1 MSTIAAISTAPGI
14 GGIGIIRL
22 SGDKTFDIINKI
34 FKQKKHQ
41 NVEEIK
47 GYSMKYGHII
57 NPETNEIIDEVI
69 VSFFKK
75 PNSYTT
81 EDMCEINSHGGI
93 IIMQKI
99 LDICLKNG
107 ADIAE
112 AGEFTKRAF
121 LNGRIDL
128 SQAESIIDIINS
140 KTEKETQASI
150 SQLNGFLSEKINKI
164 RKKITDV
171 MINIEV
177 NIDYPEYDV
186 EEVSENETKNMLQD
200 VKKDLEELE
209 KTFYNGKIIKEGIK
223 VAIIGKPNA
232 GKSSLL
238 NAILREERAIVTQYA
253 GTTRDTIEEFM
264 NIEGIPLKIVDTAG
278 IRDAKD
284 EVEKIGIEKSREMAK
299 EADLV
304 IGIFD
309 ITKDIDG
316 EDEEIINIL
325 KEKKAI
331 VVLNKI
337 DLLEK
342 ETYIDKKIIELN
354 KKIIKISALEKIGIE
369 ELNNEIINLFKINE
383 INFDNEIIV
392 TNSRHK
398 NLINK
403 ALKNTELA
411 LETLESAT
419 PLDIIAIHIK
429 EILEDLG
436 LITGENVSENII
448 NEIFAKFCLGK

>member
-1 MSTIAAISTAPGI
+1 MSTIVAISTAPGI
-14 GGIGIIRL
+14 GGIGIIRI
-22 SGDKTFDIINKI
+22 SGDKTFNIIEKI
-34 FKQKKHQ
+34 FKQKKKQ
-41 NVEEIK
+41 KIKDIK
-47 GYSMKYGHII
+47 GYTIKYGHII
-57 NPETNEIIDEVI
+57 NPETDEIIDEVL

-75 PNSYTT
+75 PHSYTT
-81 EDMCEINSHGGI
+81 EDMCEINSHGGM

-99 LDICLKNG
+99 LDICLKYG
-107 ADIAE
+107 AEMAE

-140 KTEKETQASI
+140 KTEKETKASVK
-150 SQLNGFLSEKINKI
+150 QLNGFLSEKINKI

-171 MINIEV
+171 MVNIEV

-186 EEVSENETKNMLQD
+186 EEVSENQTRTMLEE
-200 VKKDLEELE
+200 VKKELEELE

-238 NAILREERAIVTQYA
+238 NAILREDRAIVTQYA

-264 NIEGIPLKIVDTAG
+264 NIDGIPLKIVDTAG
-278 IRDAKD
+278 IRNAKD
-284 EVEKIGIEKSREMAK
+284 EVEKIGILKSREMANN
-299 EADLV
+299 ADLV

-309 ITKDIDG
+309 ATKEIDK

-325 KEKKAI
+325 NEKKSI

-337 DLLEK
+337 DLLKKEIKIDEK
-342 ETYIDKKIIELN
+342 ILKLN

-369 ELNNEIINLFKINE
+369 ELNNEITKLFKINE

-403 ALKNTELA
+403 ALENTKLA
-411 LETLESAT
+411 LETLDNDM
-419 PLDIIAIHIK
+419 PLDIIAIYIK